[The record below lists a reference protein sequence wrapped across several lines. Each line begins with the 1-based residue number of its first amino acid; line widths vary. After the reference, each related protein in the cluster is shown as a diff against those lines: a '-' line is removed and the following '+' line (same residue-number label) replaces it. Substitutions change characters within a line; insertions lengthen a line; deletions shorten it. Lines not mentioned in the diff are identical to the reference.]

1 MLSTLSHTI
10 ADASIKELMES
21 KSLWLKIVIVTGSA
35 QHTLLDKLDRDLKG
49 LVNRDLVVCANDVE
63 KGKPDP
69 EPYLKGL
76 QKAGVE
82 PWQARA
88 FIGVGIESAWCAVHY
103 HVVFL
108 HHLRCHIFI
117 LYCSRA
123 FETAYEQ
130 RFQPNDFSP

>member
-1 MLSTLSHTI
+1 MELSLFSHFVFAMPEVPTCE
-10 ADASIKELMES
+10 SLQEQHFQSVLRHCPSFFTFLHKECF
-21 KSLWLKIVIVTGSA
+21 VG
-35 QHTLLDKLDRDLKG
+35 
-49 LVNRDLVVCANDVE
+49 VVEQVVE
-63 KGKPDP
+63 QVVAVHGF
-69 EPYLKGL
+69 
-76 QKAGVE
+76 V
-82 PWQARA
+82 WQVRA

-130 RFQPNDFSP
+130 RFQPQ